1 MSLRGTEN
9 NKKVSLYLYEEGHH
23 KVLGRAASAGD
34 DDAGDEVL
42 SFVRECVQNHIPN
55 GWQ

>member
-1 MSLRGTEN
+1 M
-9 NKKVSLYLYEEGHH
+9 
-23 KVLGRAASAGD
+23 LGGAACAGD

-55 GWQ
+55 GWAIIIQVSQKDANNHPKITSKVR